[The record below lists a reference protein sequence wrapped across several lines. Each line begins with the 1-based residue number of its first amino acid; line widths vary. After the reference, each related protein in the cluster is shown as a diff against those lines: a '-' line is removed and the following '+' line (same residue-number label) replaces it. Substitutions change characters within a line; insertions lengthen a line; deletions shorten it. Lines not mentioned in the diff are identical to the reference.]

1 MITSQAE
8 KEQNLIVFDD
18 MIADIKSN
26 KNFQAIIEELLIRW
40 RKLHVSVVFITQCYL
55 AVPEDVRLNS
65 TYYLIMKIINNKKIK
80 KYCN

>member
-26 KNFQAIIEELLIRW
+26 KNFQTIIEELLIR
-40 RKLHVSVVFITQCYL
+40 
-55 AVPEDVRLNS
+55 
-65 TYYLIMKIINNKKIK
+65 
-80 KYCN
+80 